1 MQTTVDFSLWST
13 YLMYFNWLSH
23 LSINVESLKLTKISD
38 LNHMKCMY
46 CIKNYHHR
54 IKIDPY
60 WSLALGFYQIIMI
73 CILGVLMANDSDT
86 QVSLLFFKVFP
97 QLLHLNFILIKTIKV
112 NFKVLIFYLIDN
124 ENAISKPN
132 WWRNAQFIKATNH
145 QARSKWS
152 DKQSVLQQIIHFY
165 VW

>member
-46 CIKNYHHR
+46 CIKNYHQGIR
-54 IKIDPY
+54 IDPY

-73 CILGVLMANDSDT
+73 CILYRCSDGK
-86 QVSLLFFKVFP
+86 QLWYRVSLLFFKVFP

-112 NFKVLIFYLIDN
+112 NFKVLIFYVN
-124 ENAISKPN
+124 RHRKCK
-132 WWRNAQFIKATNH
+132 FKT
-145 QARSKWS
+145 
-152 DKQSVLQQIIHFY
+152 
-165 VW
+165 